1 MNVLISLA
9 AVGGL
14 FLLGTLGG
22 APGMGWIFGV
32 VLPYLAVG
40 IGIGGLIWRVM
51 SWANVPVPFRIPTT
65 CGQQKSLPWIKS
77 NPLENPHNGLTA
89 VGRMALEVLFFRSL
103 LRNTKAEVID
113 QRRLVYTSAPWLWIG
128 AMAFHWSFLIILVR
142 HLRLL
147 ANPVPWCVTFLQRA
161 DGFLEIGLPVIYV
174 TTVLFLA
181 GLAYLLAR
189 RLASPQLRY
198 ISLAGDYFPLFL
210 FLGIGISGFWLRH
223 WTKTDIVSVK
233 QVAVGLSGFS
243 FDSDAL
249 AAAGSLFYGHLF
261 LVCVL
266 LAYFPFSKL
275 SHFAGVFLSP
285 TRNMANSNRSVRH
298 VNPWDYPVKV
308 HPYDEY
314 EDEFREKMKGAGVP
328 VEKE

>member
-1 MNVLISLA
+1 MIHGS
-9 AVGGL
+9 
-14 FLLGTLGG
+14 
-22 APGMGWIFGV
+22 
-32 VLPYLAVG
+32 
-40 IGIGGLIWRVM
+40 
-51 SWANVPVPFRIPTT
+51 
-65 CGQQKSLPWIKS
+65 
-77 NPLENPHNGLTA
+77 LTA

-161 DGFLEIGLPVIYV
+161 DGFLEIGLPVIADGSLKIGLPVIYV
-174 TTVLFLA
+174 TTVLFIA
-181 GLAYLLAR
+181 GLAYLLVR

-210 FLGIGISGFWLRH
+210 LLGIGISGFWMRH
-223 WTKTDIVSVK
+223 LTKTDIVSVK

-243 FDSDAL
+243 FDSDAM
-249 AAAGSLFYGHLF
+249 AAAGALFYGHLF

-314 EDEFREKMKGAGVP
+314 EDEFREKMKSAGVP